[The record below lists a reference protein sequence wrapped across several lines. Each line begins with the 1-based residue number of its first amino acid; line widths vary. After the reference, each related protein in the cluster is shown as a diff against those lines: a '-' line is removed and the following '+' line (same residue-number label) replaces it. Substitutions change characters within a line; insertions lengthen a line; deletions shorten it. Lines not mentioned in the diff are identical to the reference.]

1 MVEAHHPSIR
11 PGAPAT
17 RLDRKVMAFL
27 GTSHGRVYRVGP
39 IGSAGGSGGS
49 ATGIA
54 SGPMH
59 KPQGLADYLP
69 WRIRGE

>member
-1 MVEAHHPSIR
+1 
-11 PGAPAT
+11 
-17 RLDRKVMAFL
+17 MAFL

-39 IGSAGGSGGS
+39 LGTAGSSS
-49 ATGIA
+49 SSGIA

-69 WRIRGE
+69 WRIRGENWGFEHCNSLKDVKKD